1 MFRGYLCEN
10 NIMTVHESQFSDSLD
25 RPYAGTPAKT
35 VLIASTPRCGSHILG
50 QAMGETGRLGVPFD
64 YSDPATATEW
74 ARRMETTTPEA
85 TLAELMARRT
95 TPNGIFGI
103 LSHHEHGVVFGSTE
117 KLLRQLPG
125 LKVVHLRRG
134 DVLRQAVSFAIAK
147 QTGVWANG
155 QDGTGE
161 APAYDPGLI
170 DHCLND
176 IAVQNALWTSLFR
189 KLEIKP
195 LEIMYE
201 TALTDMPK
209 TVDAIARFS
218 GAIEPGEALDVTQ
231 PRILPELERRAE
243 DWIERYADD
252 RLARRA
258 ILRRIGGLARRAWPG
273 SGQL

>member
-1 MFRGYLCEN
+1 M
-10 NIMTVHESQFSDSLD
+10 NIHESQFSDALD

-35 VLIASTPRCGSHILG
+35 VLIATTPRCGGPVLG
-50 QAMGETGRLGVPFD
+50 QAMAETGQLGVPFD

-74 ARRMETTTPEA
+74 ARRLETTTPEA

-95 TPNGIFGI
+95 TTNGVFGI
-103 LSHHEHGVVFGSTE
+103 RSHYEHGIVFGSTE

-125 LKVVHLRRG
+125 LTVVHLRRA

-147 QTGVWANG
+147 QTGVWTNG
-155 QDGTGE
+155 QNGAGE

-189 KLEIKP
+189 KLGIKP
-195 LEIMYE
+195 LELTYE
-201 TALTDMPK
+201 TALADIPG
-209 TVDAIARFS
+209 TVHDIARYS
-218 GAIEPGEALDVTQ
+218 GVIRPGDTLDAGR
-231 PRILPELERRAE
+231 PKRLPELDDRAE
-243 DWIERYADD
+243 DWIQRYADD

-273 SGQL
+273 AGQP